1 MNNNFENNETNH
13 FEENEY
19 LEYVF
24 DSTQLAQEY
33 QLNIVSDA
41 VVAADQADKLTDM
54 VEYWK
59 WMQRN
64 FSKSGIFDSPQAMQ
78 IYLNSDPNKEG
89 WLRKQLQGKGYEWDW
104 IQTQRRNIR
113 NVCNQYYAGDIS
125 NRPSSD
131 VTQTNLFFTGE
142 ITENQMKAY
151 TSGQTPHL
159 ENTSKDAT
167 NMKIVA
173 NEEVVDKIKAKG
185 YSNVESFQDS
195 ETINQNVEKRINQIK
210 DGTATPL
217 YNLRNVVATMFYTG
231 LTGVVISA
239 SIEGFSKWKEYKSGF
254 LSKEEYMMEI
264 ANAAGEGGVIG
275 ASTAGIMIPVSSMLT
290 KVGLASLPITIPVA
304 VLVSGALSKIIAP
317 VFKRGEYRKNLLE
330 AKYYQSIAHMTDA
343 LVFSLKD
350 MQEQYS
356 LFVSENYE
364 NTNIQSYLN
373 ATNTDI
379 KHKIEVLDSF
389 IDDSIIADKI
399 KLMEIEDIID
409 KI

>member
-1 MNNNFENNETNH
+1 
-13 FEENEY
+13 
-19 LEYVF
+19 
-24 DSTQLAQEY
+24 
-33 QLNIVSDA
+33 
-41 VVAADQADKLTDM
+41 
-54 VEYWK
+54 
-59 WMQRN
+59 
-64 FSKSGIFDSPQAMQ
+64 
-78 IYLNSDPNKEG
+78 
-89 WLRKQLQGKGYEWDW
+89 
-104 IQTQRRNIR
+104 
-113 NVCNQYYAGDIS
+113 
-125 NRPSSD
+125 
-131 VTQTNLFFTGE
+131 
-142 ITENQMKAY
+142 
-151 TSGQTPHL
+151 
-159 ENTSKDAT
+159 
-167 NMKIVA
+167 MKIVA

-304 VLVSGALSKIIAP
+304 VLVSGALSKIIAT